1 MKLIDN
7 SQDLEKILG
16 TSFSV
21 FLAYEILGTVPNF

>member
-16 TSFSV
+16 TSLSV
-21 FLAYEILGTVPNF
+21 FFGFEILGTVPNF